1 MWQGVMKAWSTI
13 QSGLE
18 QQDPKSWAE
27 ITRQPIF
34 GNRYLTNPLGTQW
47 GTEARTNLMRW
58 AEKDYRSLKDL
69 AQNDGRGWRSFAE
82 LQHLRRSPVA
92 AAIHTQILQSIP
104 WQPEPRPIPKI
115 GQWLTPLTIDGDITQ
130 VFYLTNTNP
139 ETATLY
145 TTTPSEQLH
154 LSAVEQP
161 LPAGCGE
168 VRIVRSGGPKNAT
181 IDFNSQETL
190 EEGQAVWLWGNKPLE
205 NLEWDPKD
213 WTWQR
218 IGMLPETNIL
228 NYSTKRGYRL
238 RAQLL
243 WAIWCQRVAHAFSD
257 EIFHLGVALW
267 NAWRN
272 TIYCAIEA
280 YKELFR
286 HKRNEEKRQELISCF
301 QQIWTASNI
310 FGRLRGEDIKWNIT
324 PPDNFLP
331 QELGAWLVPPI
342 RVHRLSPSPDPEA
355 AFTAR
360 PDFPDLVNDLVNNIG
375 SNWRPPVPDE
385 DGRPATPPQEPS
397 NQNSVD
403 EPGTF
408 GHNLQPDL
416 NHNAHPLETPHQR
429 PAEQTASTSQAK
441 PKSRPK
447 HRCRRN
453 KPQRPPPCEGILTAS
468 NVQRA
473 RSRAELPDIHFSG
486 PLPHA
491 SDQENQPPRAGRLN
505 PSPAGVTAKSR
516 PKTCCKFG
524 PNRAAKTPNVHG
536 SSSQVQG
543 RPESPSASPDDEE
556 LDSLLLEIGIVHQQ
570 GGPSSPQLQ
579 DVGHENPAPPFP
591 SELASPRM
599 SHPRSRPKVKCTFGP
614 LKRPGGI
621 QPPPLQPYLTQTATL
636 NHDSS
641 LSIASTSFGLPS
653 RSLVEEG
660 RLPETS
666 DKQTGDRVTLA
677 PPIRASFLDRF
688 RASDVRAPRSTPHRS
703 RLRELG
709 ISQEEF
715 DVQVAREV
723 DEALAEL
730 AEERRQVREPSPPT
744 TELPLPLVP
753 LTKDECLRRFFPGN
767 VRPSTGPMVGVYSWA
782 ADLGWT
788 RFNFD
793 FNFDTDDINLLNAYD

>member
-1 MWQGVMKAWSTI
+1 MKEPEGPSV
-13 QSGLE
+13 E
-18 QQDPKSWAE
+18 D
-27 ITRQPIF
+27 
-34 GNRYLTNPLGTQW
+34 
-47 GTEARTNLMRW
+47 NLRW
-58 AEKDYRSLKDL
+58 DT
-69 AQNDGRGWRSFAE
+69 
-82 LQHLRRSPVA
+82 A
-92 AAIHTQILQSIP
+92 AAFSINTDTP
-104 WQPEPRPIPKI
+104 W
-115 GQWLTPLTIDGDITQ
+115 DI
-130 VFYLTNTNP
+130 
-139 ETATLY
+139 
-145 TTTPSEQLH
+145 
-154 LSAVEQP
+154 
-161 LPAGCGE
+161 
-168 VRIVRSGGPKNAT
+168 
-181 IDFNSQETL
+181 
-190 EEGQAVWLWGNKPLE
+190 
-205 NLEWDPKD
+205 
-213 WTWQR
+213 
-218 IGMLPETNIL
+218 
-228 NYSTKRGYRL
+228 L

-280 YKELFR
+280 YKEFFR
-286 HKRNEEKRQELISCF
+286 HKRNEEKRQEFISCF

-403 EPGTF
+403 EPGTS

-429 PAEQTASTSQAK
+429 PTEQTASTSQAK

-516 PKTCCKFG
+516 PKTRCKFG
-524 PNRAAKTPNVHG
+524 PNRAAKTPNVPG

-556 LDSLLLEIGIVHQQ
+556 LDSLLLEIGTVRQQ

-621 QPPPLQPYLTQTATL
+621 QPPPLQPYLTRTATL

-653 RSLVEEG
+653 GSLVEEG

-767 VRPSTGPMVGVYSWA
+767 VRPSTGPMVGVYNWA